1 MKVRE
6 LIEELQKI
14 DNKELDVV
22 VPSVFNDGYT
32 TDIEVDGSA
41 LVYYGKAEEI
51 GWVACY
57 RDCVAIE

>member
-14 DNKELDVV
+14 EDKELDVV
-22 VPSVFNDGYT
+22 VTSPWVDGKHT
-32 TDIEVDGSA
+32 TDLEVCERS
-41 LVYYGKAEEI
+41 VYYGKAEEI

-57 RDCVAIE
+57 RDCVIIE